1 MTLPL
6 LLAALAAAESVATPP
21 RTPSIPFTKYELPN
35 GLDVTLA
42 PDHSVPFA
50 CVNVWYNVGSKDE
63 TPGRSGFAHLF
74 EHLMFNGSKHHDD
87 EFFKPLQPLGA
98 RLNGST
104 NLDRTNYYECLPAE
118 QLPLAMFLE
127 ADRMG
132 WLLPAL
138 TGEKLANQKE
148 VVRNERRQNYD
159 NRPYGTA
166 WLSLLKNTFPA
177 GHPYHIAT
185 IGLHEEIDAA
195 TLDDVKAFF
204 TKWYLP
210 NNASLVI
217 TGDFEDATA
226 RALVD
231 QYFAPVPRGPDPERT
246 PPAPARFEREV
257 QVRVA
262 EEVPFEQVWMVWH
275 TPALFAPGDAELD
288 LLSSALGDG
297 KESPL
302 YQSLVIEKKLAQ
314 DVSIRQNSLAYQSFL
329 VINATA
335 STGHTAAEIVAAVD
349 EVLAAARERGVSAN
363 DLAVGLTNYEV
374 GFFANITTIQG
385 KADLLNNY
393 NTRTADPGYLGKDL
407 ARYRAATPEAVNAAF
422 REWIVPDRR
431 LVLVYGPEAQ

>member
-1 MTLPL
+1 MQET
-6 LLAALAAAESVATPP
+6 THCGWM
-21 RTPSIPFTKYELPN
+21 PSSTF
-35 GLDVTLA
+35 G
-42 PDHSVPFA
+42 
-50 CVNVWYNVGSKDE
+50 
-63 TPGRSGFAHLF
+63 
-74 EHLMFNGSKHHDD
+74 KH
-87 EFFKPLQPLGA
+87 
-98 RLNGST
+98 
-104 NLDRTNYYECLPAE
+104 
-118 QLPLAMFLE
+118 AMHFS
-127 ADRMG
+127 DTR
-132 WLLPAL
+132 
-138 TGEKLANQKE
+138 
-148 VVRNERRQNYD
+148 V
-159 NRPYGTA
+159 
-166 WLSLLKNTFPA
+166 SLLKNTFPA